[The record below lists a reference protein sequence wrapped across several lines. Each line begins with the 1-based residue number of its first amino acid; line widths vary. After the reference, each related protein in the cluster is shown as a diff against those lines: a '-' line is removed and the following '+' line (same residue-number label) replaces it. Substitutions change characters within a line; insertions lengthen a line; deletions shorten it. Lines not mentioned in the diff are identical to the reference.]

1 MPQHSKRTE
10 KTGRSDLTTARQD
23 ESTYISK
30 IETPALGNKAEW
42 VVGAFARGVS
52 FRELIRGSGLKVK
65 QVLRICGLDPAEHIN
80 LVAELEEYRINLL
93 HYRD

>member
-10 KTGRSDLTTARQD
+10 KTGRSDLTTDRQN
-23 ESTYISK
+23 EATFIAQVNK
-30 IETPALGNKAEW
+30 PELGNKGDW

-65 QVLRICGLDPAEHIN
+65 QVLRICGLEPSEHIN

-93 HYRD
+93 NYRD